1 LESESTKEHSEELG
15 KALTA
20 SSADFTYSQQ
30 EVESEDNILE
40 DLEAFGLTRVEAKA
54 YVTLLSFE
62 EATISMLARSMGLH
76 VPQLYGIL
84 EKLEQKGFVIEQPG
98 RPRVYRAVE
107 PQRVLNRIL
116 QDTIRRSKRL
126 IKGLSEIKKR
136 AHKLIVPPIW
146 VIKGGRNIA
155 DTAKD
160 IVERAEV
167 DILLCTNHI
176 LLNSLLKSLDRAR
189 ERGVQIF
196 ISLFPLKVPRYL
208 IREAA
213 KIGRVR
219 LSRRGDFILITD
231 SSICLYVQH
240 ALFSI
245 LNVKGYALLTEEPSL
260 VDLFMHNFIN
270 RWTSS
275 QSVND
280 YLDLKE
286 LPRTYTCHRL
296 ALIDIKHLL
305 ENGYKV
311 QVEIDGYNTKNGSR
325 CRVMGIVKEIVMDLE
340 EGIYNVLVETKN
352 KKLIRAGGID
362 AYLEDLAARTIKILA
377 VENKSKT

>member
-1 LESESTKEHSEELG
+1 MKS
-15 KALTA
+15 
-20 SSADFTYSQQ
+20 Y
-30 EVESEDNILE
+30 SEDFEETSATSPIELENSILE

-84 EKLEQKGFVIEQPG
+84 EKLEQKGFVIEHPG
-98 RPRVYRAVE
+98 RPRVYRAVK
-107 PQRVLNRIL
+107 PQQVINRIL
-116 QDTIRRSKRL
+116 QDAIRRSKRL
-126 IKGLSEIKKR
+126 IEELYEIKKR
-136 AHKLIVPPIW
+136 AHKLTVPPIW
-146 VIKGGRNIA
+146 VIKGGKNIA
-155 DTAKD
+155 NTAKD

-176 LLNSLLKSLDRAR
+176 LFNSFLKPLGRAR
-189 ERGVQIF
+189 ERGVQVF
-196 ISLFPLKVPRYL
+196 ISLFPLKVPGYS
-208 IREAA
+208 IKKAA

-219 LSRRGDFILITD
+219 LGRRGDFILIAD
-231 SSICLYVQH
+231 SSVCLYVQH
-240 ALFSI
+240 ALFSV

-296 ALIDIKHLL
+296 ALIDIEHLL

-325 CRVMGIVKEIVMDLE
+325 CKVMGIARGIVMDSE

-377 VENKSKT
+377 VENGAVKLSV